1 MLYRRFAYAFALLV
15 ALILV
20 GGLGYASMEGWS
32 FADGLYM
39 AVITVGTVGY
49 GETHPLSA
57 DGRIFTIL
65 FILLSTGV
73 MVYATSSLTAIIVE
87 GELFELFKR
96 RKMNKVIKNLS
107 GHYVV
112 CGDSNIGLHII
123 EELKRTSQSFIVIE
137 RDPAKVDALIAKDI
151 LAVSGDATS
160 DATLIGAGIE
170 RATGLVTTLHTDADN
185 LFVVL
190 TARRLNPKLRI
201 IAKAIDEA
209 TRDKLQQVGADGV
222 VMPEAIGGMRMASEL
237 LRPDVVNFL
246 DIMLR
251 NKDETIR
258 VDEIRIKEGSSAIG
272 RSLLESGATTAEGAT
287 LVAISTGSEAYRFN
301 PAPDT
306 RLEAGDVLIMLGNT
320 RVIQALEQHL
330 TH

>member
-1 MLYRRFAYAFALLV
+1 MPYRRFAYAFALLV
-15 ALILV
+15 VLIFC

-32 FADGLYM
+32 FSDGLYM

-57 DGRIFTIL
+57 PGRLYTIL

-96 RKMNKVIKNLS
+96 RKMSKTIKQLS
-107 GHYVV
+107 GHYLV
-112 CGDSNIGLHII
+112 CGDSSIGQHIVD
-123 EELKRTSQSFIVIE
+123 ELKRTAQPFVVIE
-137 RDPAKVDALIAKDI
+137 RDVAKVNALIAQDL
-151 LAVSGDATS
+151 LAIAGDATS
-160 DATLIGAGIE
+160 DATLIEAGID
-170 RATGLVTTLHTDADN
+170 RAAGLVTILHTDADN

-209 TRDKLQQVGADGV
+209 TSDKLQQVGADGV

-237 LRPDVVNFL
+237 LRPDVVSFL

-258 VDEIRIKEGSSAIG
+258 VDEIRIKEESKAIG
-272 RSLLESGATTAEGAT
+272 ASLAESGLTSTEGAT
-287 LVAISTGSEAYRFN
+287 LVAISRGSEPYRFN

-306 RLEAGDVLIMLGNT
+306 RLEIGDVLIMLGNT
-320 RVIQALEQHL
+320 LVIQSLEKRL
-330 TH
+330 AG

>member
-1 MLYRRFAYAFALLV
+1 MPYRRFAYAFALLV
-15 ALILV
+15 VLIFL

-57 DGRIFTIL
+57 SGRLYTIL

-96 RKMNKVIKNLS
+96 RKMNKRIKQLS
-107 GHYVV
+107 GHYLV
-112 CGDSNIGLHII
+112 CGDSSIGLHII
-123 EELKRTSQSFIVIE
+123 EELKRTSHPFIVIE
-137 RDPAKVDALIAKDI
+137 RDAAKVSALVAKDI
-151 LAVSGDATS
+151 LAIAGDATS
-160 DATLIGAGIE
+160 DATLIEAGIE
-170 RATGLVTTLHTDADN
+170 HAAGLVTTLHTDADN

-222 VMPEAIGGMRMASEL
+222 VMPESIGGMRMASEL
-237 LRPDVVNFL
+237 LRPDVVSFL

-258 VDEIRIKEGSSAIG
+258 VDEIRIKEKSKAIG
-272 RSLLESGATTAEGAT
+272 VSLAESGLTSTEGAT
-287 LVAISTGSEAYRFN
+287 LVAISRGTDPYRFN
-301 PAPDT
+301 PAADT
-306 RLEAGDVLIMLGNT
+306 RLEVGDVLIMLGNT
-320 RVIQALEQHL
+320 LVIRSLEQRL
-330 TH
+330 AG

>member
-1 MLYRRFAYAFALLV
+1 MPYRRFAYAFALLV
-15 ALILV
+15 VLIFL

-57 DGRIFTIL
+57 SGRLYTIL

-96 RKMNKVIKNLS
+96 RKMNKHIKNLS
-107 GHYVV
+107 GHYLV
-112 CGDSNIGLHII
+112 CGDSTIGRHIT
-123 EELKRTSQSFIVIE
+123 EELKRTRRPFVVVEQ
-137 RDPAKVDALIAKDI
+137 DAGKVAALIAMDV
-151 LAVSGDATS
+151 LAIAGDATS
-160 DATLIGAGIE
+160 DATLIEAGVE
-170 RATGLVTTLHTDADN
+170 RAAGLVTSLHTDADN

-190 TARRLNPKLRI
+190 TARRLNPRLRI

-237 LRPDVVNFL
+237 LRPDVVSFL
-246 DIMLR
+246 DVMLR

-258 VDEIRIKEGSSAIG
+258 VDEIRIKETSKAIG
-272 RSLLESGATTAEGAT
+272 ASLAESGLVSTEGAT
-287 LVAISTGSEAYRFN
+287 LVAISRGSEPYRFN

-306 RLEAGDVLIMLGNT
+306 RLETGDVLIMLGNT
-320 RVIQALEQHL
+320 LVIQSLEQRL
-330 TH
+330 AG

>member
-15 ALILV
+15 ALIVV
-20 GGLGYASMEGWS
+20 GGLGYAAMEGWS

-57 DGRIFTIL
+57 YGRFYTIL

-96 RKMNKVIKNLS
+96 RKMDKLIKHLS
-107 GHYVV
+107 GHYLV
-112 CGDSNIGLHII
+112 CGDSSIGLHIV
-123 EELKRTSQSFIVIE
+123 EELQRTNQPFIVVE
-137 RDPAKVDALIAKDI
+137 HDVAKVNALIARDI
-151 LAVSGDATS
+151 LAIAGDATS
-160 DATLIGAGIE
+160 DATLVAAGIE
-170 RATGLVTTLHTDADN
+170 RAAGLVTTLHTDADN

-237 LRPDVVNFL
+237 LRPDVVSFL

-258 VDEIRIKEGSSAIG
+258 VDEIRVQDGAKVVGSSLAD
-272 RSLLESGATTAEGAT
+272 SGVTTTEGAT
-287 LVAISTGSEAYRFN
+287 LVAISRGSNAYRFN

-320 RVIQALEQHL
+320 RVIQSLEQQL
-330 TH
+330 AR